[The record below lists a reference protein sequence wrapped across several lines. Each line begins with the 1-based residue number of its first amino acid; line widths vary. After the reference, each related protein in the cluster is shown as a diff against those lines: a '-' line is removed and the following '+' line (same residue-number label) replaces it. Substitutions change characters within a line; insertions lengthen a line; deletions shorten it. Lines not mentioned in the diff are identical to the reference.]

1 MHELTSSDEE
11 VAQSSHPLGLAT
23 SEVPEELGNDT
34 DLNERF
40 ERRRRQRALK
50 RHRDE
55 GALKRIYT
63 TGNLANIIYFLFHGI
78 WLYGRNSKH
87 YIVECIYVFA
97 SALPKQFFNKDA
109 NTFYIIINSAS
120 ALSKVYLNFF
130 YFSIL

>member
-55 GALKRIYT
+55 GALKRIYNNFSFM
-63 TGNLANIIYFLFHGI
+63 GYGRL
-78 WLYGRNSKH
+78 GRNSKH
-87 YIVECIYVFA
+87 YIVEGMWTQTIYTFCGGCGR
-97 SALPKQFFNKDA
+97 KQ
-109 NTFYIIINSAS
+109 YIHSTI
-120 ALSKVYLNFF
+120 
-130 YFSIL
+130 

>member
-55 GALKRIYT
+55 GALKRIYNNFSFM
-63 TGNLANIIYFLFHGI
+63 GYGRL
-78 WLYGRNSKH
+78 GRNSKH
-87 YIVECIYVFA
+87 YIVECIL
-97 SALPKQFFNKDA
+97 LPKN
-109 NTFYIIINSAS
+109 N
-120 ALSKVYLNFF
+120 VLNWGP
-130 YFSIL
+130 YPMKENLL